1 MSLVAGLA
9 ADTVSGNPPPTS
21 FLITLWALT
30 VLALGGAIAA
40 VIGSLRLRRTA
51 RSMPEGQPR
60 SGKQSQAGCLL
71 IVAVPAA
78 LLGLFLLDWAI
89 GIM

>member
-1 MSLVAGLA
+1 MTVVAGLL
-9 ADTVSGNPPPTS
+9 ADTVSGNPPPTV
-21 FLITLWALT
+21 FVVTLWTLT
-30 VLALGGAIAA
+30 VLMLGGAAAA
-40 VIGSLRLRRTA
+40 VLLSLRLRKVA
-51 RSMPEGQPR
+51 RGLPEGQPR

-71 IVAVPAA
+71 IVAVPAV